1 MLNEY
6 PGERSNRTCLSA
18 ECDEACCDEL
28 HKDLLG
34 HWEMST
40 AHMYGRHRINEPLDF
55 SLQSQKMDFV
65 EDRGYWQYERRQVQS
80 DSFGLVCNE
89 GTSTGTE
96 IGPAVLADLSDSMG
110 AAIFRGAG
118 LYCKTLSL
126 ADWDKPKDKVLSAAN
141 FIMNNCLLYTSPS
154 PRD

>member
-1 MLNEY
+1 ME
-6 PGERSNRTCLSA
+6 
-18 ECDEACCDEL
+18 
-28 HKDLLG
+28 
-34 HWEMST
+34 
-40 AHMYGRHRINEPLDF
+40 
-55 SLQSQKMDFV
+55 FV

-141 FIMNNCLLYTSPS
+141 FIMNNGQLEAMQFDGRLNLGLLVAEDANGIYNNISLPASQVSTSPS
-154 PRD
+154 SK